1 MNKIDKDQIPVQALL
16 IPKTILYTGKILNWI
31 SPFLASRFGARL
43 FLTPFKYK
51 RPERE
56 KDMAIESRK
65 EIITIKKINREV
77 VVYNYGN
84 ADTKVLLAHGWSGSG
99 TQLSMIADRLL
110 EKGFSTVS
118 FDAPA
123 HGEAPGKRSNMLHF
137 IETIHQL
144 EKTHG
149 PFKAAIGHSLGGMSL
164 LRATKFGLNIQRL
177 VIIGTANSITKIT
190 QNFAK
195 NLQLSPKTAK
205 LMKRFFDKHY
215 GEDLDHYSGGVS
227 AEGVKIPTLVVH
239 DKQDVDVHYNDG
251 IEIHDKLEN
260 GTLLLTEKLGHRK
273 ILGNQ
278 EVINKIVD
286 YLIVGDN

>member
-43 FLTPFKYK
+43 FLTPFRYK

-56 KDMAIESRK
+56 KNMALESKK

-84 ADTKVLLAHGWSGSG
+84 ADTKVLLVHGWSGSG

-110 EKGFSTVS
+110 DKGFSTVS

-137 IETIHQL
+137 IEAIHQL

-149 PFKAAIGHSLGGMSL
+149 PFTAAIGHSLGGMSL

-177 VIIGTANSITKIT
+177 AIIGTANSITKIT

-195 NLQLSPKTAK
+195 NLQLKQKTAK

-215 GEDLDHYSGGVS
+215 GEDLDNYSGGVS

-251 IEIHDKLEN
+251 IEIHKKLEN

-286 YLIVGDN
+286 FVVV

>member
-43 FLTPFKYK
+43 FLTPFRYK

-56 KDMAIESRK
+56 KNMALESKK
-65 EIITIKKINREV
+65 EVITIKKINREV

-84 ADTKVLLAHGWSGSG
+84 ADTKVLLVHGWSGSG

-144 EKTHG
+144 EETHG
-149 PFKAAIGHSLGGMSL
+149 PFIAAIGHSLGGMSL
-164 LRATKFGLNIQRL
+164 LRATKFGLNIKRL
-177 VIIGTANSITKIT
+177 AIIGTANSITLIT

-195 NLQLSPKTAK
+195 NLQLNQKTAK
-205 LMKRFFDKHY
+205 LMKLFFDKHY
-215 GEDLDHYSGGVS
+215 GEDLDNYSGGVS
-227 AEGVKIPTLVVH
+227 AEGVAIPTLVVH

-286 YLIVGDN
+286 FVVV